1 MEHRRRSPRGLRWTR
16 RSGVTAGLALTV
28 ALLTVLWLTFGSP
41 GGTRNAAGSVATSSA
56 TSSVSAGAVANAS
69 GSATASASAS
79 TSASASP
86 SPSAS
91 PSASKSRAGTP
102 TNPALAP
109 QQTTAPAGDH
119 LITIVNAYNQTI
131 WAATNPNAQHPIPV
145 TGWKLA
151 PGQSVTFTV
160 PAGWGGRVWGRTG
173 CSFDSSGA
181 GHCQSGDCGGV
192 FQCQGT
198 GGTPTTLAELTLDS
212 FDGLDFYDVSLVDGS
227 NLPMYIN
234 TTHRVDA
241 DPISSNGCY
250 KGACTK
256 PIVCPSAMQVKA
268 GGQAVACETAC
279 AAFNTDA
286 YCCRGSWSGRTNCD
300 PTKWPIDY
308 ARLVFKDAEPY
319 AYSYAYDDSATMACK
334 GGCYYR
340 ITFGVT
346 P

>member
-1 MEHRRRSPRGLRWTR
+1 M
-16 RSGVTAGLALTV
+16 TV
-28 ALLTVLWLTFGSP
+28 ALLAVLWLTLGSP
-41 GGTRNAAGSVATSSA
+41 GGARDTAAGSAATPTTTA
-56 TSSVSAGAVANAS
+56 LPAGAAVNAS
-69 GSATASASAS
+69 GTATASASPS
-79 TSASASP
+79 TSASPPPSH

-91 PSASKSRAGTP
+91 PSASKAKSVTVP
-102 TNPALAP
+102 SP
-109 QQTTAPAGDH
+109 QQPVQAVAPAGER
-119 LITIVNAYNQTI
+119 LITIVNADNQTI

-151 PGQSVTFTV
+151 PGQSVSFTV

-173 CSFDSSGA
+173 CSFNASGS
-181 GHCQSGDCGGV
+181 GHCQTGDCGGV

-198 GGTPTTLAELTLDS
+198 GATPATLAELTLDS

-234 TTHRVDA
+234 TTHRADA
-241 DPISSNGCY
+241 DPITANGCY
-250 KGACTK
+250 QGACTK
-256 PIVCPSAMQVKA
+256 AIVCPSAMQVD
-268 GGQAVACETAC
+268 GGAACETAC

-286 YCCRGSWSGRTNCD
+286 YCCRNAWSGRANCN
-300 PTKWPIDY
+300 PAKWPVDY
-308 ARLVFKDAEPY
+308 AKLVFKDAEPY

-340 ITFGVT
+340 ITFGIT